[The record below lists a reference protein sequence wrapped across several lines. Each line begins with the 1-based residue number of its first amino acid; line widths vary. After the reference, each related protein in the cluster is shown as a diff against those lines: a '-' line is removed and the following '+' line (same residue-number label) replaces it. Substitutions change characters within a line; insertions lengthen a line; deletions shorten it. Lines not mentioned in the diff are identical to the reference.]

1 MKRSMIIGLAL
12 FAMALQ
18 AQAAGQTAIL
28 HVENMMCGADPH
40 IVQESLTK
48 LKGVEHVEIALDAK
62 NVIVSFDNAQV
73 SVADLMTASGA
84 AGYPATVS
92 N

>member
-1 MKRSMIIGLAL
+1 MRLISTCAFICG
-12 FAMALQ
+12 FASIAH
-18 AQAAGQTAIL
+18 AGQQTTVL

-48 LKGVEHVEIALDAK
+48 LKGVDSVTIALEAK
-62 NVIVSFDNAQV
+62 NVIVSFDNSLV
-73 SVADLMTASGA
+73 SVADMMTASGA